1 MSFNSGMNPNV
12 VRTALDDVFFQ
23 EFNRQ
28 ELMNYVNAESSAIF
42 NQSTAD
48 NAAVQVETFG
58 GITYWG
64 DRAQEEN
71 VHSSTPRITNKA
83 TYTVNAYAD
92 SIDIPK
98 HFFDRLFS
106 SLCIA

>member
-1 MSFNSGMNPNV
+1 MSFNSGLSPNV
-12 VRTALDDVFFQ
+12 VKTDLDKVFFQ

-28 ELMNYVNAESSAIF
+28 DLQNYVNAESASIF

-48 NAAVQVETFG
+48 SGAVQVETFG
-58 GITYWG
+58 GITYWPTRG
-64 DRAQEEN
+64 EEAD
-71 VHSSTPRITNKA
+71 VHSSSPRITNKS

-92 SIDIPK
+92 SIDVPK

-106 SLCIA
+106 RFCIA